1 MYFWDAWWDTYLLY
15 MPSNFWSKIFVEPQ
29 DSRSDAVEAGHEELK
44 NHSLTISQ
52 RLEAPMVGQANAM
65 ANQVQ
70 QTKAIVK
77 ELEQRSQSQSPVNLL
92 KTILVVASI
101 PIK

>member
-1 MYFWDAWWDTYLLY
+1 
-15 MPSNFWSKIFVEPQ
+15 MPSKFWSKIFVESQ
-29 DSRSDAVEAGHEELK
+29 DSRSDVVEAAHEELK

-65 ANQVQ
+65 AKQVQ

-77 ELEQRSQSQSPVNLL
+77 DPEPD
-92 KTILVVASI
+92 
-101 PIK
+101 